1 MKKKKQ
7 KKMSRKEVIRIAEK
21 LLFDR
26 ANFTV
31 YQKLPYTMVSAN
43 LVYSRKSYSTIAFSK
58 CRPID
63 LPDENLGVTI
73 AKNRAIR
80 DIYNTIKASSLF
92 IVEEGLPP
100 EDIIV
105 IYHDHPITEALP
117 LAA

>member
-7 KKMSRKEVIRIAEK
+7 KKLNRKEIIRAAEK

-31 YQKLPYTMVSAN
+31 YQKLPYTMVAAN
-43 LVYSRKSYSTIAFSK
+43 LSYNGKNYSTIAFSK

-63 LPDENLGVTI
+63 LPDENLGITI

-80 DIYNTIKASSLF
+80 EIYNTIGASEWFL
-92 IVEEGLPP
+92 EPGLPP
-100 EDIIV
+100 EDV
-105 IYHDHPITEALP
+105 MVYRDHPITEALP